1 MVKIELFCL
10 MFLSICASGQ
20 FLRYFAKQA
29 MISYKIYNKQEFK
42 LMMWILEKFRPKPRS
57 LSGAIIWVY
66 KRKVL
71 HVLFMN
77 QMIVSFYRLYIN
89 YIQCI
94 MVFVKPTFKIH
105 FTIFT
110 GTCIYACD
118 MLVEY
123 KVKQNKCKLW
133 LGVWWLYLSCWRTA
147 WCR

>member
-1 MVKIELFCL
+1 MQVGSFWGILQNRQWFHT
-10 MFLSICASGQ
+10 
-20 FLRYFAKQA
+20 
-29 MISYKIYNKQEFK
+29 KIYNKQEFK

-57 LSGAIIWVY
+57 LSRAIIWVY
-66 KRKVL
+66 KRKVF

-110 GTCIYACD
+110 CKYACD